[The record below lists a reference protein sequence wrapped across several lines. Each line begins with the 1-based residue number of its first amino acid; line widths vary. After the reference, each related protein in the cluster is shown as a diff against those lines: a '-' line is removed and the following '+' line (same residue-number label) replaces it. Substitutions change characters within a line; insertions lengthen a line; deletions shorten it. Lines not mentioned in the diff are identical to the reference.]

1 MRNTKSFCW
10 IFIFS
15 FSKLGPVQTGRPR
28 RGEGED
34 WESESLRVF
43 NTRQESGNGT
53 RELRTGSRPVPQYG
67 TRIRDRGPA
76 LPAIATGNGRCL
88 LNRRLCRT
96 GPSGLVRQ
104 REPRPSAVHMSPPI
118 WGTLMPVWGSSG
130 ESRFERVATLICKEA
145 GFLGPKVS

>member
-1 MRNTKSFCW
+1 MHCNSLLESMPPKIIQNLEFVNSFRLSALALFLFWFFHFCN
-10 IFIFS
+10 
-15 FSKLGPVQTGRPR
+15 LGPVQTGRPPPG
-28 RGEGED
+28 RGGG

-43 NTRQESGNGT
+43 NTRQESSNGT

-76 LPAIATGNGRCL
+76 LPAIATGNRRCL

-104 REPRPSAVHMSPPI
+104 REPRPS
-118 WGTLMPVWGSSG
+118 
-130 ESRFERVATLICKEA
+130 
-145 GFLGPKVS
+145 